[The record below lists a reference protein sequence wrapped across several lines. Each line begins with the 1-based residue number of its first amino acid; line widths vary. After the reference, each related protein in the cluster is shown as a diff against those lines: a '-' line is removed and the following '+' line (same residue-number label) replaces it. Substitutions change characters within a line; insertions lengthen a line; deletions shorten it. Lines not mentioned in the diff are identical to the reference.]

1 MGKSKEVERNIAL
14 AKVKEAKRR
23 GKLYKSIIPNKT
35 IINVS
40 SGPFRGEDYL
50 VLSKT
55 ELVILCLE
63 LSSNLVDSA

>member
-1 MGKSKEVERNIAL
+1 VKGVKMGKSKEVERNIAL

-40 SGPFRGEDYL
+40 SGPFRGED
-50 VLSKT
+50 
-55 ELVILCLE
+55 
-63 LSSNLVDSA
+63 